1 MADEDCDETSGR
13 QVEEK
18 ESSSSE
24 ECNIMKLDLRKSGED
39 RKTSSTKSLT
49 TSCLKNNNETKLT
62 RQNNKI
68 TSLPD
73 FTIKD
78 RESDSEESQQVS
90 WSETIVNTKDS
101 KENLCAKNS
110 PRKYSKK
117 SKQRNATGLN
127 RSTDTDSDNESH
139 HASPVDA
146 VTTENM
152 NDIKHIGEEESHKGC
167 RKQKDV
173 TIDIESN
180 SEVNQSTAKRKS
192 RSNTLRR
199 QKMTIKQTSDSR
211 RVSTSKTINTSTT
224 EESLSASKMKLRSNA
239 GKSPRVSEKEN
250 EKIKKKANG
259 VTMTATNSENEG
271 NDESSD
277 GMVQTKVQTESS
289 DERDSTD
296 ITQHSSLRKLTA
308 KHGDLAEKEPN
319 MTVQGYT
326 KDSTS
331 DGEYENIKQKRHPNV
346 GQSALVKTNK
356 AINQLSNEKSLSI
369 ESDSEAN
376 LITNATNNST
386 TTAAEL
392 KHRSR
397 TSVKRNTK
405 KNKQQTILNTAT
417 DTDSEN
423 EARNTSKAT
432 TKVNQQKSSTEVK
445 GRKNCTSE
453 RSEQN
458 ESMQNCRKKYSL
470 RKPFDFTQQDD
481 PFHFKGN
488 DDNNNDSDDDHH
500 DNYHDNYEDH
510 DNHDSNDDDDA
521 DGHSSL
527 KSVQDKLTQG
537 RKRQFK
543 QKSNSLENHDNDAIV
558 HSTRSKSVKLQTK
571 IKSKIMPENSKKK
584 VQFTQI
590 KEKKRDDLN
599 NHVEKNNKKTSPKE
613 LNSCPTSKV
622 LGVEDKEN
630 ITLNVK
636 RRRVRKRS
644 SNIRQ
649 YFTSI
654 DPIDG
659 PEVSSDDGE

>member
-24 ECNIMKLDLRKSGED
+24 ECNIMKPDLKKSGED
-39 RKTSSTKSLT
+39 RKTRSTKSLT
-49 TSCLKNNNETKLT
+49 TSCLKNNNESKLT
-62 RQNNKI
+62 RQKNKI

-78 RESDSEESQQVS
+78 RESDSEESQLVS
-90 WSETIVNTKDS
+90 WSENIVNTKDS
-101 KENLCAKNS
+101 KENLGVKSSA
-110 PRKYSKK
+110 RKYSKM

-127 RSTDTDSDNESH
+127 RSTDTHSDNESH
-139 HASPVDA
+139 HASPVDS
-146 VTTENM
+146 VRTENM
-152 NDIKHIGEEESHKGC
+152 NDIKHIRQEELHKGC
-167 RKQKDV
+167 RKQEDV

-180 SEVNQSTAKRKS
+180 SEVNQYTAKRKS
-192 RSNTLRR
+192 RSSTLRR

-239 GKSPRVSEKEN
+239 GKSPRVRKKEN
-250 EKIKKKANG
+250 EKIKKEGNG
-259 VTMTATNSENEG
+259 IIMTATNSEDEE

-277 GMVQTKVQTESS
+277 RMSK
-289 DERDSTD
+289 RDSTD
-296 ITQHSSLRKLTA
+296 ITQHSTLTKLTA

-319 MTVQGYT
+319 MTVHVYT

-331 DGEYENIKQKRHPNV
+331 DSEYENIKQKRHQDV

-356 AINQLSNEKSLSI
+356 AMNQLSNEKSLSI

-376 LITNATNNST
+376 LTIST
-386 TTAAEL
+386 TTANAEL
-392 KHRSR
+392 KHRLR
-397 TSVKRNTK
+397 TSVKRSTK

-417 DTDSEN
+417 DTDSEI

-432 TKVNQQKSSTEVK
+432 TKVHQQKSITEVK

-470 RKPFDFTQQDD
+470 RNPFDFTQQDD

-500 DNYHDNYEDH
+500 DNYHDNDEDH
-510 DNHDSNDDDDA
+510 DNHDSNDNDDT
-521 DGHSSL
+521 DGHSNL
-527 KSVQDKLTQG
+527 KSDQDKLTQG

-543 QKSNSLENHDNDAIV
+543 QKSNSLENHENDAIM
-558 HSTRSKSVKLQTK
+558 HSTRSKSVILQTK

-584 VQFTQI
+584 VHFTHI

-599 NHVEKNNKKTSPKE
+599 NQVEKENKKTSPKE

-654 DPIDG
+654 DPIDC